1 MKNNRKWLG
10 LLVAAGLFG
19 TSAVMAQQGQGAG
32 AGYPGTGTGTGQ
44 GSGSQGGSGMQ
55 SGGGTGSI
63 PQGDAAQE
71 PGARG
76 QGERATPTGR
86 QPGST
91 SGGSGMQRRGSGSQ
105 GEAGMQRRGAQSQGE
120 RATPTGGAPGS
131 PSGSMYETGPFK
143 QGDRLPTAYRDRQ
156 YVIDNYQAYDLPR
169 PPRGQR
175 WVGVGGDY
183 MLVTGDWRVV
193 RVQSG
198 GR

>member
-1 MKNNRKWLG
+1 MNNNRKWLG

-32 AGYPGTGTGTGQ
+32 YPGTGQ
-44 GSGSQGGSGMQ
+44 GSGSQGGAGMQ

-63 PQGDAAQE
+63 PQGDAGME
-71 PGARG
+71 RG
-76 QGERATPTGR
+76 SQSQGERATPTGR

-91 SGGSGMQRRGSGSQ
+91 SGSGMQRRGPGTQ
-105 GEAGMQRRGAQSQGE
+105 GEAGMQRGGAQSQGE
-120 RATPTGGAPGS
+120 RATPTGGPPGS
-131 PSGSMYETGPFK
+131 PSASMYETGPFK

-193 RVQSG
+193 RVHSG
-198 GR
+198 GK